1 MTRRAP
7 FCSETSEQRQKPL
20 PGEAHAA
27 LSALVRLLARAEARR
42 WLAET
47 GKGSEHQNG
56 EG

>member
-20 PGEAHAA
+20 PGDAHAA